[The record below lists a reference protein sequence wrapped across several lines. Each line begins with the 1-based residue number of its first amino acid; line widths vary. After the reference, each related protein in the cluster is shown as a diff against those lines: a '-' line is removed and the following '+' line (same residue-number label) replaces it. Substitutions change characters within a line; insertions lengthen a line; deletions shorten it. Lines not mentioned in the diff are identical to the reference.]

1 MEATK
6 TKNTTILAKKFLT
19 KEETV
24 QVKFIIIDKDKQISE
39 NSYQIKII
47 AEKFKNMKI

>member
-6 TKNTTILAKKFLT
+6 TKNTMILARKFLM
-19 KEETV
+19 KEETAR
-24 QVKFIIIDKDKQISE
+24 VKFIIIDKDKQTLK
-39 NSYQIKII
+39 NNYQIKII